1 MCGCYNVCAHVREC
15 MHVCLCVSVIL
26 CISVDES
33 MDRWRRGSNSIM
45 HFFLTYQYGS
55 WRNKIMLSILFSKVI
70 ILNRKSGIYFN
81 RTLGNP

>member
-1 MCGCYNVCAHVREC
+1 MCAHVREC
-15 MHVCLCVSVIL
+15 MHVCLCVSVSL

-70 ILNRKSGIYFN
+70 KLKSQKCNLFQSNIGKSIK
-81 RTLGNP
+81 